1 MINKKIILGGKIMGK
16 FYNVSELKKNVY
28 RIDSNEQVFMDLF
41 VGSEKALLWD
51 TGYGYGDL
59 KAVVRE
65 ITDLPLIIVN
75 SHGHLDHTCGNFQF
89 EEDIYIHPVDIELC
103 QQHNS
108 LEMRKGAVE
117 NGRHTFMYETGQLMD
132 VLPEDFDEERYV
144 NGGYGKLVPVEEGHV
159 FDLGGITLEVVEVPG
174 HTHGSIGLLYKEEK
188 IFFAGDS
195 MNPFL
200 WLFAP
205 EATMLSEYK
214 ATLKKAEG
222 LDFEALVVSHG
233 PGALPKAILADFMDA
248 AENVDYEKG
257 FPFQTPLFPGLEARI
272 CTRAGFTPAD
282 MGKPGYASV
291 VISKEHID

>member
-1 MINKKIILGGKIMGK
+1 MGK

-89 EEDIYIHPVDIELC
+89 EEDIYIHPADVELC

-144 NGGYGKLVPVEEGHV
+144 NAGYGKLVPVEEGHV

-188 IFFAGDS
+188 IFFAGDA

-214 ATLKKAEG
+214 ATLRKADG

-272 CTRAGFTPAD
+272 CAREGFTPAD
-282 MGKPGYASV
+282 MGKPGFASV